1 MFVSKKNY
9 PWICVAVGVAGVILQ
24 AKAKAERERKV
35 AFLEGAHKM
44 VEDTV
49 DTVDIE
55 EKKKTELRAN
65 VEVAKESLNEK
76 IEAIDR
82 RYTVKGMIAHGMIG
96 AGLAGLTLIYK
107 RENFMI
113 DHICEFGHKLIDRQQ
128 HELVDGLKEEFPSI
142 TDGEEAFSNAAM
154 RRSVDMFWDYLGK
167 PMVDNGLLF
176 RTQDTYYHKNEA
188 LGKAGEEL
196 MESILLEAKNEVKFA
211 EV

>member
-44 VEDTV
+44 IEETV
-49 DTVDIE
+49 DTVNIE
-55 EKKKTELRAN
+55 EDKKKELKSN
-65 VEVAKESLNEK
+65 VEVAKESLNET
-76 IEAIDR
+76 IEMIDR
-82 RYTVKGMIAHGMIG
+82 RYFVKGMIAHGMIG

-154 RRSVDMFWDYLGK
+154 RRTVDMFWDYLGN